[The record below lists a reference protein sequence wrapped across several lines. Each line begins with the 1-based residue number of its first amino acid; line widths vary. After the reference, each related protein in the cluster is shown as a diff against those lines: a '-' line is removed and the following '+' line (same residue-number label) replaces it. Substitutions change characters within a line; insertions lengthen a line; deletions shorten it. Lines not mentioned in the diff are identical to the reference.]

1 MAESLLVMHV
11 VHTRR
16 KKTRAPA
23 DLSDPQTAGRGLAA
37 GDAGAVLA
45 GSRPSRQGES
55 CCLS

>member
-1 MAESLLVMHV
+1 MAESLLVTHV
-11 VHTRR
+11 LHTRR

-37 GDAGAVLA
+37 GDAGAA
-45 GSRPSRQGES
+45 PGGSHPSRQGWS